1 MLHIK
6 GRKTSGNV
14 MKVTWILE
22 ELKIPYEREDVGG
35 KFGKN
40 DKQDYLDLN
49 PMGLVPTFIDGDIV
63 LWESNTIVRYVANK
77 FSSGDLSPVDDGERA
92 ILELWMDWQLF
103 AINPMM
109 RPIYHGMIR
118 TKPVDR
124 NLDEINRNI
133 MRGNELWGIL
143 DRHLEDKEYIGGSKL
158 TIADFPLGPVIHRY
172 HSIVEDR
179 PSTPNIDRWYNN
191 LKESEAYQKIVM
203 IPLE

>member
-63 LWESNTIVRYVANK
+63 LWESNTIVRYIANK
-77 FSSGDLSPVDDGERA
+77 FSSGGLSPVDDGERA
-92 ILELWMDWQLF
+92 ILELWMD
-103 AINPMM
+103 
-109 RPIYHGMIR
+109 
-118 TKPVDR
+118 
-124 NLDEINRNI
+124 
-133 MRGNELWGIL
+133 
-143 DRHLEDKEYIGGSKL
+143 
-158 TIADFPLGPVIHRY
+158 
-172 HSIVEDR
+172 
-179 PSTPNIDRWYNN
+179 
-191 LKESEAYQKIVM
+191 
-203 IPLE
+203 